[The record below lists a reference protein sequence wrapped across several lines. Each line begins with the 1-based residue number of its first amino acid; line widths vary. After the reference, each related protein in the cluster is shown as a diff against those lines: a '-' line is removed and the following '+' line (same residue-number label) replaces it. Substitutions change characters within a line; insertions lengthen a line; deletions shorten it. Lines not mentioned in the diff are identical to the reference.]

1 MLRSLKHLTLAL
13 PLLAITAD
21 LNAQVNFTTPNAT
34 EYIDGNTAVKMPEH
48 TSCYSVDAS
57 GSVFGPAGL
66 YLSAWNSSD
75 ANNTGEFLWRLSPQS
90 NPAGVYQQGSFQYL
104 GVMSMEVAAAYNFST
119 NRMNIFVAYYKVG
132 IGHFLDTYEQL
143 NTTGPNPVNLVSTQQ
158 LSSSASYG
166 RIRIDVFRSHYAVM
180 VWEDPAIGL
189 RTKAYPGGGAWS
201 GTSTLA
207 NSFGETSPDVAL
219 VGNNNVRAH
228 YVSYNAGSGAIT
240 ESAIDINNVLAAPG
254 IVTTQVEDVDYI
266 GNDLRSEIVLDCPDL
281 YDVENWAYT
290 YTNGS
295 EVFVRLMDQHNLGG
309 TTRVRINSGILG
321 NQPTAGIQKAFSPAL
336 HYGSAATSGTTGQ
349 ITVGWYTTDGNTT
362 NGYIALEMTED
373 GSHLLSNAD
382 YMGLPNAFTGNM
394 YPYKPGIAFSR
405 NTLHAPNY
413 LYATYYDYDPTGST
427 PQLHHAFHTWGD
439 VVFRGVNETGSESGT
454 SAVITGIYP
463 NPFHDVL
470 HTSVVLQED
479 ASVKLEL
486 LDMTGRQIWNYQAA
500 LGKGSHRVNAASLQ
514 KLSAGTYMLVTTVNG
529 HKLNT
534 QKVVKQ

>member
-1 MLRSLKHLTLAL
+1 MRRSLKHLTLAL
-13 PLLAITAD
+13 PILAITAN

-34 EYIDGNTAVKMPEH
+34 ELINGNIAVKMPEH
-48 TSCYSVDAS
+48 TSCYSLDAS

-75 ANNTGEFLWRLSPQS
+75 ANHTGEFLWRLSPQS
-90 NPAGVYQQGSFQYL
+90 NPAAMYQQGAYL
-104 GVMSMEVAAAYNFST
+104 YQGVMSMEVAAAYNFVT
-119 NRMNIFVAYYKVG
+119 GRMNIFVAYYKVG
-132 IGHFLDTYEQL
+132 VGHFLDIYEQL

-158 LSSSASYG
+158 LSSAASYG
-166 RIRIDVFRSHYAVM
+166 RIRIDVFRSHYAIL
-180 VWEDPAIGL
+180 VWEDAALGL
-189 RTKAYPGGGAWS
+189 RTKAYGGGGAW
-201 GTSTLA
+201 GNTSTIA
-207 NSFGETSPDVAL
+207 NSLGETSPDVAL
-219 VGNNNVRAH
+219 GGSNAVKAH
-228 YVSYNAGSGAIT
+228 YVSYNSGSGTIT
-240 ESAIDINNVLAAPG
+240 ESVIDINTVLSASG
-254 IVTTQVEDVDYI
+254 IITPQIEDVDHI
-266 GNDLRSEIVLDCPDL
+266 GNNLRSDIVLDCPDL
-281 YDVENWAYT
+281 YEVDNWAYT
-290 YTNGS
+290 YTNNS
-295 EVFVRLMDQHNLGG
+295 EVFVRLMDLHTLGG
-309 TTRVRINSGILG
+309 TNGVRINSGILG
-321 NQPTAGIQKAFSPAL
+321 NQPTAGVQKAFSPTL
-336 HYGSAATSGTTGQ
+336 HYGTAATTGTTGQ

-373 GSHLLSNAD
+373 GGGLLSNAD

-394 YPYKPGIAFSR
+394 YPYTPGIAFSR

-413 LYATYYDYDPTGST
+413 LYATYYDFDPTGSA

-439 VVFRGVNETGSESGT
+439 VVFRGVNETGAESGT
-454 SAVITGIYP
+454 AAVVTGTYP

-486 LDMTGRQIWNYQAA
+486 LDMTGRRVWNYQAS

-529 HKLNT
+529 RKLNT